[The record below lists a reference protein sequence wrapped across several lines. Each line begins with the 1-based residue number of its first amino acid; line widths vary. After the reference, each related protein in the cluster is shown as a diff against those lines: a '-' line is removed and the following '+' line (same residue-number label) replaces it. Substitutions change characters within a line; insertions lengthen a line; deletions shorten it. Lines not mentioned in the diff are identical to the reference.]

1 MTDATLNTRSA
12 NKANVKRWIV
22 PACIAA
28 VVAGI
33 ALDTKIV
40 TVGSAEDVREQVF
53 NPDAF
58 GADTFP
64 RIQSR
69 AIEIAPDAVQLALEL
84 ADDKAAA
91 IDAYGTKTA
100 IGGVLAVSVTGIAGE
115 GRSGIFPLTVAGLP
129 DGTNVRVQT
138 GPAINGTD
146 LRDFPGD
153 IAFGQFKNQIEF
165 QDAGSGLNRAMAA
178 DVLADL
184 DRDNLTG
191 QTVSVT
197 GVFTLINPKNWLITP
212 VAIEVE

>member
-1 MTDATLNTRSA
+1 MTDATL
-12 NKANVKRWIV
+12 KAPAPKKSKVKGWIV

-33 ALDTKIV
+33 ALDTKVV
-40 TVGSAEDVREQVF
+40 TVGSDEDVREQVF
-53 NPDAF
+53 DPDGF
-58 GADTFP
+58 GRETFP

-69 AIEIAPDAVQLALEL
+69 VLDIAPDAVQLAQEL

-91 IDAYGTKTA
+91 IEAYGTKTA
-100 IGGVLAVSVTGIAGE
+100 IGGVLAVSVVGVAGE

-129 DGTNVRVQT
+129 EGTNVRVQT

-153 IAFGQFKNQIEF
+153 ITFGQFKNQIEF

-178 DVLADL
+178 DVLANL
-184 DRDNLTG
+184 DRDGLTG

-197 GVFTLINPKNWLITP
+197 GVFTLLNPKNWLITP